1 MVDGVVAILLAA
13 GESSRMGSLKAMLPW
28 RGVPLIEHQIRCL
41 IDAGVNQVVVVLG
54 HEANLLKPIVESVYG
69 ADWVVN
75 SDYLLGKTTSI
86 KAGFKYLTIPRTKQV
101 VLLSVDQPRR
111 PDSVRALLE
120 RHTSSYS
127 TITIPTY
134 QGKGGHPIVLSAS
147 VLPEVAKIEEETR
160 GLLAV
165 VRRHAD
171 ETDRF
176 EINDPSLVWDLNTPE
191 QYQQAL
197 DASL

>member
-1 MVDGVVAILLAA
+1 MDGVFAILLAA

-41 IDAGVNQVVVVLG
+41 IDAGVSQVVVVLG
-54 HEANLLKPIVESVYG
+54 HEADLLKPIVESVYCAG
-69 ADWVVN
+69 WVVN
-75 SDYLLGKTTSI
+75 SVYLLGKTTSI
-86 KAGFKYLTIPRTKQV
+86 KAGCKYLTIPRTKQV

-111 PDSVRALLE
+111 PASVRALLE

-147 VLPEVAKIEEETR
+147 VLSEVAKIEEEPR

-165 VRRHAD
+165 GRRHAD